1 MNDNKIIEQIA
12 ELEKEISALPSGSIT
27 KKKIK
32 DGIYYYHRINEN
44 GKRKENYIDKEKAEE
59 LKIQIERR
67 KALQKEL
74 KSLKALLP
82 NNTQNEKLK
91 DNSFNTYVR
100 IGETLKKYALPVKR
114 YKKRDCFVKLKEYIY
129 DASNEK
135 VLILYGLRRT
145 GKTTLIRQLIAD
157 MSDEDLSKSV
167 FIQIKSS
174 DTLASVNADLK
185 KLEQQNYK
193 YVFIDEVTLMRDFV
207 EGAALFS
214 DIFAASGMKIVLS
227 GTDSLG
233 FVFSEDEQLFDRAVM
248 LHTTFISYREF
259 ENVLG
264 VKGIDEYIR
273 YGGTM
278 SLGGINYNSENFVFA
293 NTEKTDEYI
302 DSAIAKNIQH
312 SLKHYQNGSHF
323 RSLYSLY
330 KSRELTSAI
339 NRVVEDMNHQFTRET
354 LTRTFY
360 SNDLSVSASNLRKD
374 RFEPNDILDRVDEKT
389 ITESIKNALDILNI
403 EEQTVAVSDVH
414 ATEIKEYLKL
424 LDLVDEIDVLHIPN
438 TNNAEKLS
446 VITQPGMRYV
456 QAEALAEGLL
466 ADKTFN
472 KLNVVEKDAVLT
484 RIKNE
489 IKGRMMEEI
498 VLLETKIAKPK
509 YKVFKLQFAVGEF
522 DMVIFNPEMLSCEI
536 YEIKHSKEAVDYQY
550 RHLTDN
556 EKCQSTEH
564 NFGKITGKY
573 VIYRG
578 ESFAKDDINYFNVEE
593 YLKSLQVE
601 KKENLCYTTKKW

>member
-1 MNDNKIIEQIA
+1 MDENKMMEQIA

-32 DGIYYYHRINEN
+32 DGIYYYHRITAD

-67 KALQKEL
+67 KVLQKEL
-74 KSLKALLP
+74 KDLKALLP
-82 NNTQNEKLK
+82 NDTQEKKPK

-114 YKKRDCFVKLKEYIY
+114 YKKRDCFNKLKEYIY

-145 GKTTLIRQLIAD
+145 GKTTLIRQLISD

-167 FIQIKSS
+167 FMQIKSS
-174 DTLASVNADLK
+174 DTLASVNTDLK
-185 KLEQQNYK
+185 KLEEQNYK

-264 VKGIDEYIR
+264 IKGIDEYIR

-278 SLGGINYNSENFVFA
+278 SLGGTNYNGENSVFA
-293 NTEKTDEYI
+293 NTEKTNEYI

-330 KSRELTSAI
+330 KNRELTSAI
-339 NRVVEDMNHQFTRET
+339 NRVVEDMNHRFTRET

-389 ITESIKNALDILNI
+389 VTESIKNALDILNV

-414 ATEIKEYLKL
+414 AIEIKEYLKL
-424 LDLVDEIDVLHIPN
+424 LDLVDKIDVLHIPN
-438 TNNAEKLS
+438 RNNAEKLS

-456 QAEALAEGLL
+456 QAQALAEGLL

-472 KLNVVEKDAVLT
+472 KLNVLQKDAVLT

-509 YKVFKLQFAVGEF
+509 CKVFKLQFAVGEF
-522 DMVIFNPEMLSCEI
+522 DMVIYNPKTLSCEI
-536 YEIKHSKEAVDYQY
+536 YEIKHSKEAVDFQY
-550 RHLTDN
+550 RHLTDK
-556 EKCQSTEH
+556 EKCESTEH
-564 NFGKITGKY
+564 NFGKINGKY

-578 ESFAKDDINYFNVEE
+578 ESFTKDDIKYLNVEE
-593 YLKSLQVE
+593 YLKSF
-601 KKENLCYTTKKW
+601 

>member
-32 DGIYYYHRINEN
+32 DGIYYYHRITVG
-44 GKRKENYIDKEKAEE
+44 GKRKENYIDKEKVEE

-74 KSLKALLP
+74 KDLKSFLP
-82 NNTQNEKLK
+82 KDMQNEKPK

-100 IGETLKKYALPVKR
+100 IGETLKKYASPIKR
-114 YKKRDCFVKLKEYIY
+114 YKKRDCFTKLKEYIY

-145 GKTTLIRQLIAD
+145 GKTTLIRQIIAD

-174 DTLASVNADLK
+174 DTLANVNADLK
-185 KLEQQNYK
+185 KLEEQNYK

-278 SLGGINYNSENFVFA
+278 SLSGINYNRENFVFA
-293 NTEKTDEYI
+293 NREKTNEYI

-312 SLKHYQNGSHF
+312 SLKYYQNGSHF

-339 NRVVEDMNHQFTRET
+339 NRVVEDMNHRFTKET

-360 SNDLSVSASNLRKD
+360 SNDFSVSASNLRKD

-389 ITESIKNALDILNI
+389 VTESIKNALDILNI
-403 EEQTVAVSDVH
+403 EEQSVTVNDTH
-414 ATEIKEYLKL
+414 AAEIKEYLKL

-438 TNNAEKLS
+438 TNNAETLS
-446 VITQPGMRYV
+446 VITQPGMRFV

-472 KLNVVEKDAVLT
+472 ILNVVQKDAVLT

-509 YKVFKLQFAVGEF
+509 SKVFKLQFAVGEF
-522 DMVIFNPEMLSCEI
+522 DMVIFNPETLSCEI
-536 YEIKHSKEAVDYQY
+536 YEIKHSKEAIDFQY
-550 RHLTDN
+550 RHLTDK

-564 NFGKITGKY
+564 NFGKINGKY

-578 ESFAKDDINYFNVEE
+578 ESLVKDNIKYINVEE
-593 YLKSLQVE
+593 YLK
-601 KKENLCYTTKKW
+601 NL